1 MTKLLVIDDQAEEFR
16 KSLDVALG
24 EYEIQYAPDAEQ
36 GLSALEDADEVGC
49 VLLDIAMPPKLSD
62 SREEEGMVALGEIR
76 RRWPSVPVIMLTA
89 TGTTEDMVRAIRMGA
104 FHYVVKP
111 PDTDTLRTLIDAA
124 VANRTLQEKVA
135 ALEETVRLR
144 DQMESASHAGGRFGR
159 LVGSSPSM
167 RRVFGLI
174 EKVSDA
180 DVPVLVTG
188 ESGTGKELVARE
200 IHDQSSR
207 SDSEFVAV
215 NCASVP
221 GNLLE
226 SELFGHKKGAFTGAT
241 ADREGAFRAAD
252 GGSLLLDEIAEMSAD
267 LQSKLLR
274 VLQEGL
280 VKPVGE
286 DRPME
291 VDVRVIAATNQDID
305 ELVEEGEFREDLF
318 YRLNVVR
325 IVLPPL
331 RERPED
337 IRALAEYFA
346 GKHGPPE
353 AYLTEEALSK
363 LAVRPWPGNVRELEN
378 AVRRAIVLSDG
389 PQISL
394 DSVSG
399 GRARGGDEGSHDALW
414 QKVRAGDCTDDIKLF
429 ADLHGK
435 LALAEMMHRA
445 GREAE
450 TDRQAGKLLGF
461 IPEADPDDKAFNNY
475 RSWKRRVYKLE
486 ARMSNEEHTNPNEE

>member
-1 MTKLLVIDDQAEEFR
+1 
-16 KSLDVALG
+16 
-24 EYEIQYAPDAEQ
+24 
-36 GLSALEDADEVGC
+36 
-49 VLLDIAMPPKLSD
+49 
-62 SREEEGMVALGEIR
+62 
-76 RRWPSVPVIMLTA
+76 MLTA
-89 TGTTEDMVRAIRMGA
+89 AGTTEDMVRAIRMGA

-111 PDTDTLRTLIDAA
+111 PDTQSLRTLIDAA
-124 VANRTLQEKVA
+124 VANRRLQEKVE
-135 ALEETVRLR
+135 ALAETVRLR
-144 DQMESASHAGGRFGR
+144 DEMESASHAGVRFGR
-159 LVGSSPSM
+159 LVGSSAAM

-174 EKVSDA
+174 EKVSNS

-200 IHDQSSR
+200 IHDQSAR
-207 SDSEFVAV
+207 SAADFVAV

-226 SELFGHKKGAFTGAT
+226 SELFGHRKGAFTGAT

-252 GGSLLLDEIAEMSAD
+252 GGTLLLDEIAEMSPD

-274 VLQEGL
+274 VLQEEL

-286 DRPME
+286 DRPQK

-305 ELVEEGEFREDLF
+305 ELVETGEFREDLF

-331 RERPED
+331 RQRPED
-337 IRALAEYFA
+337 IRALAEHFTR
-346 GKHGPPE
+346 KHGSPE
-353 AYLTEEALSK
+353 AYLTEQTLRK
-363 LAVRPWPGNVRELEN
+363 LVARPWPGNVRELEN

-389 PQISL
+389 PEVDL
-394 DSVSG
+394 DSMEIGG
-399 GRARGGDEGSHDALW
+399 GRPGEEGSYDRLW
-414 QKVRAGDCTDDIKLF
+414 QDLRAGECTHDIKLF

-445 GREAE
+445 AQETDTDREAGE
-450 TDRQAGKLLGF
+450 LLGF
-461 IPEADPDDKAFNNY
+461 IPADDPDDRAFNNY
-475 RSWKRRVYKLE
+475 RSWKRRVFKLE
-486 ARMSNEEHTNPNEE
+486 QDAQSQPEE